1 MLGKGC
7 IRNVMRKFF
16 QAVAIMGLVVGVLI
30 FYLFSRPSWE
40 LSASN
45 SNDGVVVEIYLT
57 GQSIPT
63 YTTLLRDRRVT
74 SEVSRVNRVDL
85 PLNIGS
91 TIFHDETLRPGR
103 WTVKIAGEK
112 LDIMPR
118 ALVLKDGT
126 EIMPSRES
134 DGS

>member
-1 MLGKGC
+1 
-7 IRNVMRKFF
+7 MRKFF
-16 QAVAIMGLVVGVLI
+16 QAVVIMGLVVGVLT

-45 SNDGVVVEIYLT
+45 SSEGVVVDIYLT
-57 GQSIPT
+57 DQPVPT
-63 YTTLLRDRRVT
+63 YTTLLRDRRIT

-85 PLNIGS
+85 PVDIGS

-103 WTVKIAGEK
+103 WTVEIAGEK

-126 EIMPSRES
+126 EIMPGR
-134 DGS
+134 